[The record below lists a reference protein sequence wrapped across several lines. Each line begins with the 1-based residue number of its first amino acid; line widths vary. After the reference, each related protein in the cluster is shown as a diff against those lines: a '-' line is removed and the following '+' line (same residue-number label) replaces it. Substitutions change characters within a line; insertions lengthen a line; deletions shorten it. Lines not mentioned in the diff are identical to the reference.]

1 VVHQRGSHLF
11 LTDGEHKLTVPRH
24 RAIKRGTLL
33 SIIQQSGLSRQ
44 EFIKLL
50 RERRGFSF
58 SQFLSSV

>member
-50 RERRGFSF
+50 RER
-58 SQFLSSV
+58 